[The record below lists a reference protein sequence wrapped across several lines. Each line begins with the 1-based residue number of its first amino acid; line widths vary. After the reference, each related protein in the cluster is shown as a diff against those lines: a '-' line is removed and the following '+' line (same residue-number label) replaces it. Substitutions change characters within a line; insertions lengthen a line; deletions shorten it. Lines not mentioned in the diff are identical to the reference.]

1 MIIAY
6 DAHKA
11 CLRNK
16 TSEETISIYLYQV
29 VTVLYSESYIFN
41 TISMFYQVISNLCS
55 RRRTDYTVRKTIEYQ
70 ESTILIYRPKSYL
83 YYQDSRQS
91 WRHTLSTINRYWYK
105 HWVQIKLARVLQ
117 NVLNVHLDK
126 RMDRNNDSH
135 LPLFHHMR
143 HNITTAC
150 LQPTIRQGLKTQFV
164 TVIRCCLGCITSQRG
179 MQREWQNGEIW
190 ENYLSIYLY
199 ILNVEHS
206 YKLYKLFPNWYFK
219 VKLYIMFLHA

>member
-1 MIIAY
+1 MRLFNDDGTSFSRFLQEKWIKQYVIIAY

-117 NVLNVHLDK
+117 NVLNVHSI
-126 RMDRNNDSH
+126 RN
-135 LPLFHHMR
+135 
-143 HNITTAC
+143 
-150 LQPTIRQGLKTQFV
+150 
-164 TVIRCCLGCITSQRG
+164 
-179 MQREWQNGEIW
+179 EENGQE
-190 ENYLSIYLY
+190 
-199 ILNVEHS
+199 
-206 YKLYKLFPNWYFK
+206 
-219 VKLYIMFLHA
+219 